1 MPSIFS
7 HSRTGQLLLTKDAR
21 SLAVEFPSVFMRIEE
36 LCNSKDDEQHIKDL
50 NFIVRFEEQ
59 ISKQLKQVIQTTS
72 HSTMQ
77 IGGNMNGSVLFLI
90 KIFTRG
96 HYISKCYS
104 CKHAS
109 IRRRLQPCTSVLQL
123 KIAQK
128 VLDGETWYCPGHFL
142 LIDAMTDNSEY

>member
-21 SLAVEFPSVFMRIEE
+21 SLAVEFPSVFMRLEE
-36 LCNSKDDEQHIKDL
+36 LCNSKDDECHIKDL

-77 IGGNMNGSVLFLI
+77 IGGNLNGNVLFLI
-90 KIFTRG
+90 RYLLWGIYLSVTAVNMPRPEENF
-96 HYISKCYS
+96 S
-104 CKHAS
+104 HA
-109 IRRRLQPCTSVLQL
+109 LQCLTAENSS
-123 KIAQK
+123 
-128 VLDGETWYCPGHFL
+128 ESSTWRN
-142 LIDAMTDNSEY
+142 LILSRTFFPQRYND